1 MAGALPTFII
11 IGAQKCGTTSLHTY
25 LGLHP
30 EIGVSREKELNFFL
44 RPDGE
49 RDLDWYRSWFDP
61 SKPVRGEASPGYT
74 NHPLRQGVP
83 ERMHAVVPDA
93 RLIFV
98 VRDPLKRALSQYRHY
113 CADRREDRSAEEALG
128 KPGSKYI
135 VRSRYAFQ
143 LDRYL
148 PIYPLE
154 RILVVQQER
163 LLDRREET
171 LSDIFRWLGVD
182 PTFRSPLFGFRRHR
196 SDRKRRRTDLGER
209 IAASAPGRAVAGLPT
224 PWRWMLEDV
233 LYHPFSRPVPRP
245 ALSEA
250 LWTRLQAELR
260 KDAERLREVT
270 GQAFEGWSVWD

>member
-1 MAGALPTFII
+1 MAARPADGPGRPSDSCEGRGPPRPAASSVGDGGPIWIGCRREVRQRPAPTAVHGDPHSMAGALPTFII

-74 NHPLRQGVP
+74 NHPLRPGVP

-128 KPGSKYI
+128 EPGSKYV

-148 PIYPLE
+148 PIYPME

-163 LLDRREET
+163 LLDRRAIPAAGTE
-171 LSDIFRWLGVD
+171 G
-182 PTFRSPLFGFRRHR
+182 RR
-196 SDRKRRRTDLGER
+196 G
-209 IAASAPGRAVAGLPT
+209 
-224 PWRWMLEDV
+224 
-233 LYHPFSRPVPRP
+233 
-245 ALSEA
+245 
-250 LWTRLQAELR
+250 
-260 KDAERLREVT
+260 
-270 GQAFEGWSVWD
+270 